1 MDRIEERLSEFTDLH
16 TMVVSRGY
24 GMEDG
29 EWQRASDKGQQII
42 EDFRAMVEALEGML
56 ADERRLLRW
65 VRTAVD
71 DSMTYC
77 AFCDA
82 SHPDEAKIEHRDGC
96 AVLLAETTLARVR
109 GGE

>member
-1 MDRIEERLSEFTDLH
+1 VTRSFPKPGFSEEIEMDRIEN
-16 TMVVSRGY
+16 
-24 GMEDG
+24 
-29 EWQRASDKGQQII
+29 
-42 EDFRAMVEALEGML
+42 FRAMAEALEGML

-109 GGE
+109 GEL